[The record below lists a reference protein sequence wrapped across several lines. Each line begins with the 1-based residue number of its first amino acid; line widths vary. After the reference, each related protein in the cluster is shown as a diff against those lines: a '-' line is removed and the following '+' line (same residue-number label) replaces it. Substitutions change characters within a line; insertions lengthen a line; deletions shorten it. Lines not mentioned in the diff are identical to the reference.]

1 MAAGYRNSAPWRGLS
16 HHAKGWDGFCESAI
30 GYHCPVDEGA
40 PVDEGSVESQSGQA
54 NVDIRV
60 VRAFGD
66 EWTRFRNDSLRDDE
80 LGEMFGLYTAIFP
93 WDDLPDDPVGFDAG
107 CGSGRWARLFAPRV
121 GRLHCVD
128 ASEAALD
135 VARQVLADQQNVEFH
150 LEDISN
156 MSLADDSCDF
166 GYSLGVLHHVPDTEL
181 ATRSCV
187 AKLKP
192 GAPFLVYLYYDLE
205 GAGLLRIG
213 LLKMVTV
220 ARWLIARMPHRLKA
234 VVTGAV
240 ALVVYLPLA
249 RIALLLERAGH
260 DPSTVPLFQ
269 YRNRSFYVMR
279 NDALDRF
286 GTRIEKRYS
295 RDEVRVLLEQAGLER
310 VMFSEGPPWW
320 VAVGWRAAN

>member
-1 MAAGYRNSAPWRGLS
+1 MKAWPATIAQWTKDQSSPSRVWATLTSGWFPHSATSGHGSGTTLCAPTSWAKCLASTRRSSPGMICLMIRSALMLAAGQVG
-16 HHAKGWDGFCESAI
+16 
-30 GYHCPVDEGA
+30 
-40 PVDEGSVESQSGQA
+40 GQ
-54 NVDIRV
+54 V
-60 VRAFGD
+60 
-66 EWTRFRNDSLRDDE
+66 
-80 LGEMFGLYTAIFP
+80 
-93 WDDLPDDPVGFDAG
+93 
-107 CGSGRWARLFAPRV
+107 LFAPRV

-135 VARQVLADQQNVEFH
+135 VARQVLADQPNVEFH

-220 ARWLIARMPHRLKA
+220 TRRLIARMPHRLKA
-234 VVTGAV
+234 VVTSAV

-249 RIALLLERAGH
+249 RIALFLERTGH
-260 DPSTVPLFQ
+260 DPSMVPLFQ
-269 YRNRSFYVMR
+269 YRNRSFYAMR

-286 GTRIEKRYS
+286 GTRLEKRFS
-295 RDEVRVLLEQAGLER
+295 RDEVRCLLEQAGLER
-310 VMFSEGPPWW
+310 VTFSKGPPWW
-320 VAVGWRAAN
+320 VAVGWRVANC